1 MFLSASLSVDP
12 SQMTKI
18 QPIQPTKVFKKLLFI
33 LSSGNI
39 SEKEEVETLTAL
51 SVLQQLNMVCR
62 SLGISNIVRL
72 SKDDIDFYLDEEGKS
87 DDLKDTLDKFKY
99 EVDEIESEVFKT
111 LDLVLEHS
119 DKEFSYLIEIFIR
132 RIHKVGEPPI
142 QIKIN
147 GVMSEFQSK
156 SNQSE
161 KDMEEKLKPI
171 FDTNDKYRSFV
182 KAKQL
187 RFDQFVSSLEVAI
200 RKAIR
205 IDHIK
210 VESNAKIVR
219 PKERIKKEIPSAQKQ
234 AVEPVFYGY
243 PGWGN
248 AFFYAWMWSSMCHTH
263 DIQVN
268 NATLVDDNGANIMS
282 VGDEGFN
289 AGESNTMNVDQPFE
303 PPQAS
308 DAVYY
313 DNNEYASDI
322 KNAGL
327 NDGGFDPS
335 DETRNAFSDFSDNS
349 DSSSDS
355 GDSGSSCSSCSSC
368 GGGD

>member
-1 MFLSASLSVDP
+1 M
-12 SQMTKI
+12 
-18 QPIQPTKVFKKLLFI
+18 

-51 SVLQQLNMVCR
+51 SILQQLNMVCR
-62 SLGISNIVRL
+62 SLGITNVVRL
-72 SKDDIDFYLDEEGKS
+72 SKDDLDFYLDTEGHK
-87 DDLKDTLDKFKY
+87 DDLKETLDKFSY
-99 EVDEIESEVFKT
+99 DVDEIESEVFKT

-119 DKEFSYLIEIFIR
+119 DKEFNYLIEIFVR

-142 QIKIN
+142 QIKVN
-147 GVMSEFQSK
+147 GVMKEFENRGDQTQK
-156 SNQSE
+156 EIEKKLQPVFASNE
-161 KDMEEKLKPI
+161 K
-171 FDTNDKYRSFV
+171 YQGFV

-187 RFDQFVSSLEVAI
+187 KFDQFVGSLEMAI

-205 IDHIK
+205 IDGIR

-219 PKERIKKEIPSAQKQ
+219 PKQRPGTEIPASQKQ
-234 AVEPVFYGY
+234 AAEPVFYGY

-248 AFFYAWMWSSMCHTH
+248 AFLYAWLWSSMCHSH
-263 DIQVN
+263 DIHVN
-268 NATLVDDNGANIMS
+268 NTTLVDDNGANIMS
-282 VGDEGFN
+282 VGDQGFN
-289 AGESNTMNVDQPFE
+289 AGETNTMNIDQPFE
-303 PPQAS
+303 PPQTS

-313 DNNEYASDI
+313 GDNEYAGDI
-322 KNAGL
+322 QNAGL
-327 NDGGFDPS
+327 GQGGFDS
-335 DETRNAFSDFSDNS
+335 GDTRNAFSDFSDSS

>member
-12 SQMTKI
+12 SQLTKI
-18 QPIQPTKVFKKLLFI
+18 QAIAPTKMFKKLLFI

-51 SVLQQLNMVCR
+51 SILQQLNVALR
-62 SLGISNIVRL
+62 SMGITNIVRL
-72 SKDDIDFYLDEEGKS
+72 SKDEIDFYLDEEGKK
-87 DDLKDTLDKFKY
+87 DDLKETLEKFSY
-99 EVDEIESEVFKT
+99 DVDEIESEVFKT
-111 LDLVLEHS
+111 LDLVLEHA
-119 DKEFSYLIEIFIR
+119 DGEFNYLIEIFVR

-147 GVMSEFQSK
+147 GVMKEFQVK
-156 SNQSE
+156 SNQPE
-161 KDMEEKLKPI
+161 TEIQEKLKPI
-171 FDTNDKYRSFV
+171 FDSNEKYQSFV
-182 KAKQL
+182 KGKQL
-187 RFDQFVSSLEVAI
+187 KFDQFVSSLEVAV

-219 PKERIKKEIPSAQKQ
+219 PKERVKKRIPSAHKQ
-234 AVEPVFYGY
+234 VAEPVFYGY

-248 AFFYAWMWSSMCHTH
+248 TFFYAWMWSSMCHTH

-268 NATLVDDNGANIMS
+268 NTTLVDDNGANIMS
-282 VGDEGFN
+282 VGEQGFN
-289 AGESNTMNVDQPFE
+289 AGESNTLNVDQPFE
-303 PPQAS
+303 PPQTT

-313 DNNEYASDI
+313 DNNEYAADI
-322 KNAGL
+322 QNAGL
-327 NDGGFDPS
+327 SEGGFDS
-335 DETRNAFSDFSDNS
+335 SADTRNAFSDFSDSS

-355 GDSGSSCSSCSSC
+355 GDSGGSCSSCSSC

>member
-18 QPIQPTKVFKKLLFI
+18 QPIPPTKVFKKLLFI

-51 SVLQQLNMVCR
+51 SVLQQLNMVFR
-62 SLGISNIVRL
+62 SLGITNIVRL
-72 SKDDIDFYLDEEGKS
+72 SKDDIDFYLDEEGKA
-87 DDLKDTLDKFKY
+87 DDLKETLDKFSY
-99 EVDEIESEVFKT
+99 DVDEIESEVFKT
-111 LDLVLEHS
+111 LDLVLEHT

-142 QIKIN
+142 QIKVN
-147 GVMSEFQSK
+147 GVMKEFQTK
-156 SNQSE
+156 TDQPE
-161 KDMEEKLKPI
+161 KEIEAKLKPV
-171 FDTNDKYRSFV
+171 FDSNEKYQSFV
-182 KAKQL
+182 KGKQL
-187 RFDQFVSSLEVAI
+187 KFDQFVSSLEVAI

-205 IDHIK
+205 IDQIK

-219 PKERIKKEIPSAQKQ
+219 PKERVKKEIPSAQRQ
-234 AVEPVFYGY
+234 AAEPVFYGY

-263 DIQVN
+263 DIHVN
-268 NATLVDDNGANIMS
+268 NSTLVDDNGANIMS
-282 VGDEGFN
+282 VGEQGFN
-289 AGESNTMNVDQPFE
+289 AGENNALNVDQPFE
-303 PPQAS
+303 PPQTS

-313 DNNEYASDI
+313 DNNEYAGEI
-322 KNAGL
+322 QNAGL
-327 NDGGFDPS
+327 SDGGFDSS
-335 DETRNAFSDFSDNS
+335 DDTRNAFSDFSDNS